1 MGPGIVVG
9 IVGVDGPNRVEGESL
24 GSLKAVKRLK
34 WATEDD
40 PTKIPQNSR
49 NSRRTSHTSDRRAIP
64 ILAPH

>member
-1 MGPGIVVG
+1 MGPGVVVG
-9 IVGVDGPNRVEGESL
+9 IVGVDRPNRVQGEPLS
-24 GSLKAVKRLK
+24 GLKAVKGLK
-34 WATEDD
+34 RATEDH